1 MANDPYKMFPAL
13 QYTRKG
19 VAEIFDQVTP
29 FKEDDPRLTD
39 ELCQK
44 FADLVYDSLLD
55 SSSVDLY
62 EIEYYAAEAI
72 VKEYG
77 LDG

>member
-13 QYTRKG
+13 QYSRLG
-19 VAEIFDQVTP
+19 VAEAIDQISP
-29 FKEDDPRLTD
+29 CEPDDPRLTD

-44 FADLVYDSLLD
+44 FATLVYESLLD
-55 SSSVDLY
+55 ASSVDLY
-62 EIEYYAAEAI
+62 EIEYFAAEAI